1 MALRIIESNIDET
14 TNNTHFPIVEPSRW
28 CGEKTEYSLDLRR
41 GPLLEGEGGRGFR
54 RTCGGGEEEIMGVG
68 VVSRGRA
75 SGNARGGEDG
85 SEITDGGRGRQGR
98 GQ

>member
-1 MALRIIESNIDET
+1 MR
-14 TNNTHFPIVEPSRW
+14 
-28 CGEKTEYSLDLRR
+28 
-41 GPLLEGEGGRGFR
+41 
-54 RTCGGGEEEIMGVG
+54 GGEEEIMGVG